1 MSIEENKT
9 AARRIPE
16 AIFNRGDLAVADEV
30 VATDYIEHFSLPSG
44 FPSGRAGLKQFVQA
58 IRAAFPDFHY
68 TVDEVIAEGDK
79 VVLRVTASGTQRGEF
94 SGMPATGKSATW
106 SEMHIARMANGQ
118 LVEHWAVQDQLGM
131 LQQLGIIPAPG
142 QA

>member
-1 MSIEENKT
+1 MS
-9 AARRIPE
+9 AAFTSAAGVIDR
-16 AIFNRGDLAVADEV
+16 VADGL
-30 VATDYIEHFSLPSG
+30 TDEYRRRTFLWSPH
-44 FPSGRAGLKQFVQA
+44 VQA
-58 IRAAFPDFHY
+58 IRAAYPDFHY

-106 SEMHIARMANGQ
+106 SEMHIARMTNGQ

-131 LQQLGIIPAPG
+131 LQHLGIIPAQG